1 MKILVLTSGHLWRS
15 LPSDTQ
21 KGTLSVFK
29 SLEVTVARASGPT
42 IARWQLGAQLKALR
56 EGAGVTHRDIGA
68 ELGCSDSKIYKIEA
82 GDVGLGRA
90 DLLVMLGKYG
100 VTDPQRRETML
111 DLQRQGKERGW
122 WARYGQLPGP
132 YSMYIGLES
141 AATAVRNFEL
151 AVMPGLLQTEDY
163 TRALFN
169 QQRLNDSA
177 EELERRVQV
186 RLARQETAFA
196 DDPPLQLWT
205 IIDEGALH
213 RRVGSAEIM
222 HAQLLHLIEM
232 SRHKHINVQVVPFS
246 EGAHPG
252 TLGSVA
258 ILEFPEDVHSPVAY
272 VETFAGDV
280 YLERDDDMAR
290 VTLAYTHLHSS
301 ALSATKSRELIAEIA
316 RDLA

>member
-1 MKILVLTSGHLWRS
+1 

-29 SLEVTVARASGPT
+29 NLEVTVARASGPT
-42 IARWQLGAQLKALR
+42 IARWQLGAQLKSLR
-56 EGAGVTHRDIGA
+56 EGAGVTHRDIAA
-68 ELGCSDSKIYKIEA
+68 EIGCSPSKIYKIEA
-82 GDVGLGRA
+82 GDVGLARS

-100 VTDPQRRETML
+100 VDDPQRRETML
-111 DLQRQGKERGW
+111 ELQKQGKERGW

-151 AVMPGLLQTEDY
+151 AVMPGLLQTEEY

-169 QQRLNDSA
+169 QQRLTDSA
-177 EELERRVQV
+177 EELEKRVQV
-186 RLARQETAFA
+186 RLARQAAAFQEE
-196 DDPPLQLWT
+196 PPLQLWT

-222 HAQLLHLIEM
+222 RAQLQHLIVM
-232 SRHKHINVQVVPFS
+232 SKRKNINVQVVPYG

-252 TLGSVA
+252 TLGA
-258 ILEFPEDVHSPVAY
+258 FQILEFQEDVHSPVAY
-272 VETFAGDV
+272 VESFAGDV

-301 ALSATKSRELIAEIA
+301 ALSPTKSRELIADIA
-316 RDLA
+316 RTLA

>member
-1 MKILVLTSGHLWRS
+1 M
-15 LPSDTQ
+15 Q

-29 SLEVTVARASGPT
+29 NLEVIVARASGPT
-42 IARWQLGAQLKALR
+42 IARWQLGAQLKSLR
-56 EGAGVTHRDIGA
+56 EGAGVTHRDIAA
-68 ELGCSDSKIYKIEA
+68 EIGCSESKIYKIEA
-82 GDVGLGRA
+82 GDVGLGRS

-100 VTDPQRRETML
+100 ITDPQRRETML

-141 AATAVRNFEL
+141 AATAIRNFEL
-151 AVMPGLLQTEDY
+151 AVVPGLLQTEEY

-177 EELERRVQV
+177 DELAKRVQV
-186 RLARQETAFA
+186 RLARQEAAFNE
-196 DDPPLQLWT
+196 DPPLQLWT

-213 RRVGSAEIM
+213 RQVGSTEIM
-222 HAQLLHLIEM
+222 HAQLVHLIEM
-232 SRHKHINVQVVPFS
+232 SRRKHINIQVVPFG

-252 TLGSVA
+252 TLGSFQ
-258 ILEFPEDVHSPVAY
+258 ILEFREHVHSPVVY
-272 VETFAGDV
+272 VESFAGDV
-280 YLERDDDMAR
+280 YLERDDDLAR

-316 RDLA
+316 SDLA

>member
-1 MKILVLTSGHLWRS
+1 MQS

-21 KGTLSVFK
+21 KGTLTVFK
-29 SLEVTVARASGPT
+29 NLEVTVARASGPT
-42 IARWQLGAQLKALR
+42 IARWQLGAQLKSLR
-56 EGAGVTHRDIGA
+56 ETAGVTHRNIAA
-68 ELGCSDSKIYKIEA
+68 EIGCSESKIYKIEA
-82 GDVGLGRA
+82 GDVGLGRS

-177 EELERRVQV
+177 EELERRVRV
-186 RLARQETAFA
+186 RLARQEAAFT

-213 RRVGSAEIM
+213 RRVGSAQVM
-222 HAQLLHLIEM
+222 HAQLLHLVEM
-232 SRHKHINVQVVPFS
+232 SRRKHINVQVVPFS

-301 ALSATKSRELIAEIA
+301 ALSATKSRDLIAEIA
-316 RDLA
+316 SNLA